1 LLIMGRSSCITI
13 TVVLAALSDKKSLIL
28 LSQIGLAEVDSQ
40 FLLAETRLT
49 AKAFYSRMSRL
60 LKIGIITRKS
70 GKYSLTSFG
79 KIVYDAQDLITRALN
94 NYWRLSALDSVG
106 MIDSL
111 PITEYNKISN
121 TLLGDCQIK
130 NVLVRQLGELTTTK
144 SESLICL
151 NNLIPIKTQGT
162 GNTARGYQAT

>member
-1 LLIMGRSSCITI
+1 M
-13 TVVLAALSDKKSLIL
+13 VLTALSDTKSFFL
-28 LSQIGLAEVDSQ
+28 LSKITLGEVDSQ
-40 FLLAETRLT
+40 FLLSETKLS

-60 LKIGIITRKS
+60 LKVGIISRKS

-79 KIVYDAQDLITRALN
+79 KIVCHAQDLIITALN
-94 NYWRLSALDSVG
+94 NYWRLCALDSLV

-121 TLLGDCQIK
+121 TLLGDCLIK
-130 NVLVRQLGELTTTK
+130 NVLVRQSGEMAK

-151 NNLIPIKTQGT
+151 PIKTQRT
-162 GNTARGYQAT
+162 GNTAGGLQAT

>member
-1 LLIMGRSSCITI
+1 MEKSSRISTARVI
-13 TVVLAALSDKKSLIL
+13 VALSDNKSFYL
-28 LSQIGLAEVDSQ
+28 LSKIAFAEVDSQ
-40 FLLAETRLT
+40 FLLSETKLST
-49 AKAFYSRMSRL
+49 KAFYSRMSRL

-79 KIVYDAQDLITRALN
+79 KIVCHALDLITRALN

-121 TLLGDCQIK
+121 TLLGNCLIK

-162 GNTARGYQAT
+162 GNTAGGYQAT

>member
-1 LLIMGRSSCITI
+1 MSTARVMMAI
-13 TVVLAALSDKKSLIL
+13 SDKKSFYL
-28 LSQIGLAEVDSQ
+28 LTKIAFAEVDSE
-40 FLLAETRLT
+40 FLLSETKLS

-79 KIVYDAQDLITRALN
+79 KIVYDAQDLIATALN

-111 PITEYNKISN
+111 PTIEYNKISN
-121 TLLGDCQIK
+121 TLLGDCPFK
-130 NVLVRQLGELTTTK
+130 NVLVRQSGEMAK

-151 NNLIPIKTQGT
+151 NVIPINTQG
-162 GNTARGYQAT
+162 ARKTLRGLQAR

>member
-1 LLIMGRSSCITI
+1 MGRSSCITI
-13 TVVLAALSDKKSLIL
+13 TVVLGALSDKKSLNL
-28 LSQIGLAEVDSQ
+28 LSQIALAEVDSQ

-49 AKAFYSRMSRL
+49 AKAFYSRMSHL

-79 KIVYDAQDLITRALN
+79 KIVCHALDLITRALN

-121 TLLGDCQIK
+121 TLLGDCLIK

-162 GNTARGYQAT
+162 GNTAGGYQAT

>member
-1 LLIMGRSSCITI
+1 MSTAR
-13 TVVLAALSDKKSLIL
+13 VMAVLSDTKSFYL
-28 LSQIGLAEVDSQ
+28 LSKIAIAEADSQ
-40 FLLAETRLT
+40 FLISETKLS

-60 LKIGIITRKS
+60 LKIGVINRKS

-79 KIVYDAQDLITRALN
+79 KIVCHALDLITRALN

-121 TLLGDCQIK
+121 TLLRDCVIK
-130 NVLVRQLGELTTTK
+130 NVLIRQLGELTTTK

-151 NNLIPIKTQGT
+151 NIIPIKTKGT
-162 GNTARGYQAT
+162 GNTAGGLQAT